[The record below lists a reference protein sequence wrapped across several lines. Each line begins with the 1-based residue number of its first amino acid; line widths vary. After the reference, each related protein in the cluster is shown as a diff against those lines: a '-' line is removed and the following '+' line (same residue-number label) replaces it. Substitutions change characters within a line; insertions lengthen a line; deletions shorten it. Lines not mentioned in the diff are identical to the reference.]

1 MPMMLM
7 LITRVIKCSS
17 PNSSSVVTVPAS
29 APMAMESRH
38 RSSGRRE
45 RNTATISRITPST
58 VATPR
63 VEISRFACWL
73 A

>member
-1 MPMMLM
+1 MMLM
-7 LITRVIKCSS
+7 LITSVIRCSS
-17 PNSSSVVTVPAS
+17 PNSSSVATVPAS
-29 APMAMESRH
+29 APVAIEIRH
-38 RSSGRRE
+38 SASGRRE
-45 RNTATISRITPST
+45 RKTATISRITPRM